1 MDLRSA
7 QSRTWFGR
15 FAWGVLAYNLPV
27 ILWGAYVRVS
37 FSGDGCGAHWPSC
50 NGQLLPTQMAA
61 PTMIEFT
68 HRMMTSLDSIAVIAL
83 CVWAFL
89 AFPKRHALRR
99 YTLLSLAFL
108 LVEALL
114 GAGLV
119 LFRYVAKDQSAGRA
133 WYLSAHLTNTMLLLA
148 VLTAVAW
155 LAQTNTQRLRF
166 GDPSRNALAAL
177 AVTVV
182 VSITGAIAA
191 LGDTL
196 FPASS
201 LTAGMQQDFSSASSW
216 LLRLRLL
223 HPVIAVLGAVYLLW
237 IAITLRRGRD
247 ESDPTRVAAGRVIT
261 LVVFQV
267 AAGAINISLLAPVWM
282 QLIHLLIADVVWIAV
297 VMLALETVRPQHI
310 GSSAVVYGTFAKAP

>member
-7 QSRTWFGR
+7 QSRTWFAR
-15 FAWGVLAYNLPV
+15 FAWVVLVYNLPV

-89 AFPKRHALRR
+89 TFPKRHALRR

-155 LAQTNTQRLRF
+155 LAQTNMQRLRF
-166 GDPSRNALAAL
+166 ADSSRSALAAL
-177 AVTVV
+177 AVTIV

-201 LTAGMQQDFSSASSW
+201 LMAGMQQDFSSASSW

-223 HPVIAVLGAVYLLW
+223 HPVVAVLGAAYLIW
-237 IAITLRRGRD
+237 TAITLRRGRD
-247 ESDPTRVAAGRVIT
+247 ESDPTRAAAARVIT
-261 LVVFQV
+261 LVLFQV

-297 VMLALETVRPQHI
+297 VMLALETVRPQPV
-310 GSSAVVYGTFAKAP
+310 GSSPVFYGTFAKTP

>member
-1 MDLRSA
+1 
-7 QSRTWFGR
+7 
-15 FAWGVLAYNLPV
+15 
-27 ILWGAYVRVS
+27 
-37 FSGDGCGAHWPSC
+37 
-50 NGQLLPTQMAA
+50 MAA